1 VPVGVVSGLQREIQ
15 CLGPLGDTLSFAGVG
30 PERAEA
36 GARQL
41 IAEGATALLSFGVA
55 GGMAPIASAGALVLA
70 TSVIDAGQVYQT
82 DQAWH
87 RSLQVLLQPMSTIIE
102 GAVLG
107 TDKMLGSS
115 QEKQQLHGDSGALV
129 CDMESHA
136 VARVAVAAGLPFM
149 VMRAVSDPHTRNV
162 PKWVLRCLTP
172 DGGVETAKL
181 LRALA
186 RRPWA
191 LPALIGLA
199 GDSKKA
205 FAALSRV
212 AGLAG
217 PGLGLPL

>member
-1 VPVGVVSGLQREIQ
+1 MPVGVVSGLQRETE
-15 CLGPLGDTLSFAGVG
+15 CLSPLGDTLTFAGVG
-30 PERAEA
+30 PERAEV

-41 IAEGATALLSFGVA
+41 IADGATALLSFGVA
-55 GGMAPIASAGALVLA
+55 GGMAPVASAGTLVLA
-70 TSVIDAGQVYQT
+70 TSVIDAGRVYET

-87 RSLQVLLQPMSTIIE
+87 RSLKVLLHPMNSVIE

-107 TDKMLGSS
+107 SDIMLGSP
-115 QEKQQLHGDSGALV
+115 QDKQRLHADSGALA

-136 VARVAVAAGLPFM
+136 VARVAAAAGLPFM
-149 VMRAVSDPHTRNV
+149 VVRAISDPHTRNV

-172 DGGVETAKL
+172 DGGVETVKL

-205 FAALSRV
+205 FAGLRRV
-212 AGLAG
+212 AGLTG